1 MIRLLLSPAIPITFL
16 FLKYKVI
23 FILYVCI
30 FVNCVNMHHVHLIL
44 RETKGERTAVTDGD
58 EPPSSA
64 DIKASLKT

>member
-1 MIRLLLSPAIPITFL
+1 
-16 FLKYKVI
+16 
-23 FILYVCI
+23 
-30 FVNCVNMHHVHLIL
+30 MHHVHLIL